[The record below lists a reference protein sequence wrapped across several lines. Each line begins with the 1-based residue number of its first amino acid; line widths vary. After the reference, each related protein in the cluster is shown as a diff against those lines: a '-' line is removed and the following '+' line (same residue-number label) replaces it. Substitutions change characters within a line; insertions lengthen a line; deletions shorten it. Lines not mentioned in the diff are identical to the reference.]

1 MSRDRLLSV
10 LRRLAD
16 QPAPVRRQRLR
27 ERFFDPVWRARD
39 AAIPSLGLRAPGHL
53 EGLLSEPV
61 VPPRRSAGLWAA
73 LALRYLGRRFDLLG
87 SGWVRVAHGER
98 FEGFDGYGFAP
109 RLAPEVD
116 VDGAWLRGRV
126 DDVNLSASRRVWALL
141 PAGYEPIDWQVD
153 FRSGYR
159 WSARTWYG
167 DLRFGDRIGADVKV
181 PWELGRM
188 QHVVHLA
195 LAHAAARAGAPGLL
209 AAPTYRDAV
218 RAHILDFIAQNPP
231 RFGAQWACPMDV
243 GIRAVSWLLAR
254 DLLLAAGAELD
265 EPFERALCAS
275 VRAHG
280 VHVASHLEWSPRR
293 GNHYL
298 ANLACLAVIGA
309 HYRDDAGDD
318 WLRFA
323 GDELGAEVAFQFGP
337 DGGHREGSTSYHRF
351 AAEMVVYAL
360 AFTEAARRRGRA
372 VAALA
377 PRTLRAVE
385 RMAEL
390 SEGLARPGGRVPQ
403 IGDADDG
410 LFVDVDPR
418 WVDDVALVRRHDDH
432 RPMVAAAR
440 ALLGASSDG
449 DFLGARLVAALLG
462 SDIKA
467 VARGEAPPAPAPGVQ
482 SSVGDP
488 GALARIGRHLDE
500 LPHRAYRIALP
511 PGSFRAGVALSGF
524 PDFGAYAFRW
534 SREGY
539 LLVRCGPLG
548 ERGNYGHN
556 HCDQLALEL
565 WVDGEPWVRDPGTYV
580 YTASPAER
588 DRYRSVRAH
597 WAPRPEGGAEPARFG
612 GPFAFASP
620 HGDGHCLY
628 AGSEGFVGY
637 HDGFGARVW
646 RLLRFEADAI
656 VVRDASEGA
665 ALTELPAPAPGLV
678 YGPPH
683 SPSYGRRE
691 R

>member
-1 MSRDRLLSV
+1 MSRNRLLSA

-16 QPAPVRRQRLR
+16 QPVPVRRQRLR
-27 ERFFDPVWRARD
+27 ERFLDPLWRARD
-39 AAIPSLGLRAPGHL
+39 AAIPSLTSRGPGHL
-53 EGLLSEPV
+53 EALLAAPLAAAPSD
-61 VPPRRSAGLWAA
+61 AGLWAA

-98 FEGFDGYGFAP
+98 FAGFDGYGFAP

-116 VDGAWLRGRV
+116 VDGAWLHGRV
-126 DDVNLSASRRVWALL
+126 DDTNLSVCRRVWALL
-141 PAGYEPIDWQVD
+141 PAGHEPIDWQVD

-159 WSARTWYG
+159 WSERTWYS
-167 DLRFGDRIGADVKV
+167 DLQFGDRTGADVKV

-188 QHVVHLA
+188 QHVVHLS
-195 LAHAAARAGAPGLL
+195 LAHAAARAGAPGFL
-209 AAPTYRDAV
+209 AAETYRDAV
-218 RAHILDFIAQNPP
+218 RAHILDFMAQNPP
-231 RFGAQWACPMDV
+231 RFGVQWGCPMDV
-243 GIRAVSWLLAR
+243 GMRAVSWLLAR

-323 GDELGAEVAFQFGP
+323 GDELGAEVAFQFGA

-360 AFTEAARRRGRA
+360 VFTEAARRRGRA
-372 VAALA
+372 VAAPS
-377 PRTLRAVE
+377 PRTLRAVA

-390 SEGLARPGGRVPQ
+390 SEGLAHEGGRVPQ

-410 LFVDVDPR
+410 LFVDLDPR
-418 WVDDVALVRRHDDH
+418 FADDVALVRRHDDH
-432 RPMVAAAR
+432 RPMIAAAR
-440 ALLGASSDG
+440 ALLGDSPEAG
-449 DFLGARLVAALLG
+449 FLGARLVAALCG
-462 SDIKA
+462 PD
-467 VARGEAPPAPAPGVQ
+467 VGRGAREESSPAHAPATQAV
-482 SSVGDP
+482 VGDR
-488 GALARIGRHLDE
+488 GALARVGRHLEE

-511 PGSFRAGVALSGF
+511 PGALAGGVALRGF

-534 SREGY
+534 HDGY
-539 LLVRCGPLG
+539 LLVRCGAFG

-565 WVDGEPWVRDPGTYV
+565 WVAGEPWVRDPGTYV

-597 WAPRPEGGAEPARFG
+597 WAPRPEGDAEPARLG
-612 GPFAFASP
+612 GPFAFDSSG
-620 HGDGHCLY
+620 GDGHCLF
-628 AGSEGFVGY
+628 AGPEGFLGY

-646 RLLRFEADAI
+646 RLLRFEADVI
-656 VVRDASEGA
+656 EVRDVSEGA
-665 ALTELPAPAPGLV
+665 ALTELPVPAPSLD
-678 YGPPH
+678 YGPSY